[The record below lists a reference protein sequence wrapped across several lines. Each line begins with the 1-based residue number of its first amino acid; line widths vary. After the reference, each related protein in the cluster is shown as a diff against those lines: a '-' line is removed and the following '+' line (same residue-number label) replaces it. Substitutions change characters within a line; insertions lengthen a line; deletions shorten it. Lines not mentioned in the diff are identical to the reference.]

1 MSELVVQH
9 IQKNYRK
16 KQVLR
21 DLSFTLEPETIYGLL
36 GRNGVGKSTLLRIIN
51 NRIFPTYGEVTLDGK
66 SVTDNEA
73 AQRRFYLMS
82 DVDFYPSGMKVR
94 QAFQW
99 LSKFY
104 GTFDW
109 DYQAH
114 LVKIFDLDVKQK
126 IYKLSTGYL
135 TIFKLINALCLP
147 VDYVFLDEPV
157 LGLDANNRELFY
169 AELLSTYE
177 DRPRTFVI
185 ATHLIEEVANMIEHV
200 LIIDDGVIKK
210 DCDATVLLNQAHVIS
225 GPQTAVEEFV
235 AGYQVLERKHLGEI
249 EMAYILGELPR
260 DTRTSSVTIQQMSLQ
275 ELFICLTD
283 KVGE

>member
-1 MSELVVQH
+1 MSEVVVQH

-16 KQVLR
+16 KQVLK
-21 DLSFTLEPETIYGLL
+21 DISFTLESEKIYGLL

-51 NRIFPTYGEVTLDGK
+51 NRTFSDGGEVTLDDQM
-66 SVTDNEA
+66 VMDNEA

-82 DVDFYPSGMKVR
+82 DVDFYPAGMKVKH
-94 QAFQW
+94 AFKW

-109 DYQAH
+109 TYSEH
-114 LVKIFDLDVKQK
+114 LVEVFDLDINQK
-126 IYKLSTGYL
+126 IAKLSTGYL
-135 TIFKLINALCLP
+135 TIFKLIIALCLP
-147 VDYVFLDEPV
+147 VEFIFLDEPV

-169 AELLSTYE
+169 SELLSSYE

-185 ATHLIEEVANMIEHV
+185 ATHLIEEVANIIEHV
-200 LIIDDGVIKK
+200 IIIDQGVVTK

-225 GPQTAVEEFV
+225 GPQTAVAEFTQ
-235 AGYQVLERKHLGEI
+235 GLEVLARKHLGEI
-249 EMAYILGELPR
+249 EMAYVLGQLPR
-260 DTRTSSVTIQQMSLQ
+260 DTRTSSVSINQMSLQ